1 MWLKT
6 YQWNIFKAVLVSAT
20 SSVLSGYDQ
29 GVIAAAMITMQ
40 PDLGLTMTEEE
51 VSIGVLNVAAA
62 FGGLLAGNLA
72 DRFGR
77 RLSLALANLL
87 FFVGSLMLAVC
98 EGFDILA
105 LGRVIMGL
113 GVGVGELFLFYCCI
127 GYMLTAV
134 SHFSTPDSTYDTSE
148 FNPLVSIEFYYAC
161 VLIFAS
167 IFTLFVRVRQ
177 LSTHHDQP
185 WWLPPC
191 TRRSWCP
198 QSAVEGS

>member
-1 MWLKT
+1 MWLKK

-40 PDLGLTMTEEE
+40 PDLGLSMTEEE

-62 FGGLLAGNLA
+62 FGGLLAGQLA

-77 RLSLALANLL
+77 RLSLALANIL

-98 EGFDILA
+98 EGFNILA

-113 GVGVGELFLFYCCI
+113 GVGVGKRCSRDISRNPRFLLLFTTVLCCQ
-127 GYMLTAV
+127 
-134 SHFSTPDSTYDTSE
+134 
-148 FNPLVSIEFYYAC
+148 
-161 VLIFAS
+161 
-167 IFTLFVRVRQ
+167 RQ
-177 LSTHHDQP
+177 HWS
-185 WWLPPC
+185 WRPC
-191 TRRSWCP
+191 TRPSLCLRN
-198 QSAVEGS
+198 AAEAL